1 MKKYV
6 SVVLSLIFAVSTGA
20 VELGNSWKSLNPAGT
35 VLEKKEGQLHL
46 VIRAET
52 KFHGGA
58 VLNFE
63 KLEGETNYLFS
74 ATLTA
79 DQPDLAYLSVK
90 LYRKGE
96 ELKRFDSPCNGK
108 TPSRLSVKFNT
119 EKADRVELLIRTIQ
133 TTKTIGAALTAE
145 RISLEKGE

>member
-74 ATLTA
+74 ATLAA
-79 DQPDLAYLSVK
+79 DQPDLAY
-90 LYRKGE
+90 
-96 ELKRFDSPCNGK
+96 
-108 TPSRLSVKFNT
+108 LSVKFNT